1 MIAAQNA
8 INRSVKWQGYGRF
21 YCGHCL
27 SYSGRCLLEKGGGV
41 FSVTLLLWQWRLTT
55 ILLAYFSP
63 IFMDPFISF
72 YSHLYSAGS
81 HIILC
86 AEQWSFAIYWET
98 NPPSPIIDMFF
109 FSPDCPLAFIDILMD
124 ATSHIY
130 ILDTI
135 FISFQWAL
143 SFSQKNTRS
152 HITAQRSFSLLLLAL
167 LRYFMFT
174 AQYKTSEEVLHML
187 WQNSVNVRDEK
198 WLSNMDSKIFKFSSS
213 LFKLV
218 FFLC

>member
-1 MIAAQNA
+1 
-8 INRSVKWQGYGRF
+8 
-21 YCGHCL
+21 
-27 SYSGRCLLEKGGGV
+27 
-41 FSVTLLLWQWRLTT
+41 
-55 ILLAYFSP
+55 
-63 IFMDPFISF
+63 MDPFISF

-98 NPPSPIIDMFF
+98 NPPSPIINMSF
-109 FSPDCPLAFIDILMD
+109 FSPDCTLAFIDILMD

-167 LRYFMFT
+167 HRYFMFT

-198 WLSNMDSKIFKFSSS
+198 WLSNIDSKIFKFSSS

-218 FFLC
+218 FFLMLSHIDKASQTAELNDTRATYTVTKYETLFFYILSSSALYKTNSHFPH